1 VTAQTASRMP
11 IGLYRALSVAA
22 FASATTLRIAD
33 ALLPD
38 IAAEFLTTPGAAA
51 TAVVTSFT
59 VAYGGIQIA
68 FGPIGDRFGKAP
80 TIAAASLLSV
90 LASLAC
96 VQATSLDQLMVAR
109 VMAGAT
115 AGGVIP
121 LCLAWIG
128 DVVAFEDRQRVLG
141 RFLFS
146 QILGLA
152 AGQALGGAI
161 GELFGWRGAFAML
174 AGLYLLGGVAPLVVL
189 ALQRRRAGA
198 APAPASVA
206 KIRPLEALARP
217 RVRLVLTSVFLEGAA
232 MYGAFSYVGTDL
244 QLRFGASVG
253 GAGLLLTAFAVGALA
268 YALAVGR
275 LVAIMSRGRIA
286 LYGAFALAIGFA
298 LMAIAPFLWMV
309 AACLALL
316 GLGFYMLH
324 TGLQTEA
331 TQMIPEARGIALAMF
346 ASTLFI
352 GQAVGVALAGPFFDR
367 FGAPPLYVVAAL
379 VLPVIAVR
387 FARGIA
393 RPTTA

>member
-1 VTAQTASRMP
+1 MP
-11 IGLYRALSVAA
+11 IGLYVALSIAA

-38 IAAEFLTTPGAAA
+38 IAAEFATTPGAAA
-51 TAVVTSFT
+51 TAVVTTFT

-68 FGPIGDRFGKAP
+68 FGPLGDRFGKVP
-80 TIAAASLLSV
+80 TVAAAALLSV

-96 VQATSLDQLMVAR
+96 MLSASLDQLLVAR
-109 VMAGAT
+109 VVAGAT

-152 AGQALGGAI
+152 AGQALGGTI
-161 GELFGWRGAFAML
+161 GEIFGWRGAFAML
-174 AGLYLLGGVAPLVVL
+174 AGLYLVGGIAPLVVL
-189 ALQRRRAGA
+189 AVQRRRAGV
-198 APAPASVA
+198 APAHAPAARV
-206 KIRPLEALARP
+206 RPREALARP
-217 RVRLVLTSVFLEGAA
+217 RVRLVLATVFLEGAA

-244 QLRFGASVG
+244 QLRFGLSVG
-253 GAGLLLTAFAVGALA
+253 GAGLTLTTFALGALI

-275 LVAIMSRGRIA
+275 LVAMLSRGRIA
-286 LYGAFALAIGFA
+286 VFGSFALALGFG
-298 LMAIAPFLWMV
+298 LMAVAPALWTV
-309 AACLALL
+309 VACLMLL

-331 TQMIPEARGIALAMF
+331 TQMIPEARGTALAMF
-346 ASTLFI
+346 ASLLFV
-352 GQAVGVALAGPFFDR
+352 GQAAGVALAGPFFDR
-367 FGAPPLYVVAAL
+367 FGAPPLYAVAAL
-379 VLPVIAVR
+379 ALPVIAAW

-393 RPTTA
+393 RPA